1 MFTAEALA
9 GYVVDAII
17 TVINLFVSYIIL
29 KRFLFKPIL
38 NLLRKRKTA
47 VEQDLSEADSRM
59 AEARDKL
66 AKADLRLDKSSQ
78 EAAEIIQTARSQAEV
93 QSEAILSEA
102 KRDAAGILSRA
113 DGEIDRMRVS
123 MLNDIRDEVADLS
136 VAIASKVIGKA
147 MDDKR
152 QHELVDQFLNAE
164 MKSRKT
170 APDGGEA

>member
-29 KRFLFKPIL
+29 KRFLFKPVL
-38 NLLRKRKTA
+38 KLLRKRKTD
-47 VEQDLSEADSRM
+47 VEQELSEAETRM
-59 AEARDKL
+59 SEARDKL

-93 QSEAILSEA
+93 QSEAILSDA

-113 DGEIDRMRVS
+113 DGEIERMRIS

-152 QHELVDQFLNAE
+152 QHELVDQFLDDE
-164 MKSRKT
+164 MKARQ
-170 APDGGEA
+170 AAQNGGEA